1 VLPWAPLIER
11 RAEALNVV
19 GVGTAPGQVHA
30 LSLNAATGTVFIG
43 GEFTHT
49 GGAER
54 HNWAAVDA
62 ITGDVRPPVAHT
74 SHPVQALRDNG
85 SGWRQRARLWWT
97 ARTAEWV
104 VVPSE
109 HTKQRLLQCHPRLAD
124 RVRVVPHGI
133 EAARFAMAPAD
144 VVATCARIGVQR
156 DGYFL
161 VLGQLRQRK
170 NLAFLLHAYQRACE
184 LHADLPPLHRVG
196 PPGRFV
202 PEELL
207 PALLAGARA
216 LVYPSLS
223 EGFGLPP
230 LEAMAAGTPVLA
242 SDRGAIPEVVGDA
255 ALLCSVD
262 DQPEFAKALVRIHR
276 DEELRERLRQRG
288 AQRVAQFTPEATARH
303 WLELWR
309 EVGG

>member
-1 VLPWAPLIER
+1 VKRSPRSAESPVGGPSWRIGFDGSVLAQRFWTGVEKSFVTTLAAVRRLAPDYELVVLAPRPPSAPLPAGVRFERVPGPRLGWRLRALPGWMRRLGLRVWHAPVTALPVRSPCPRIATVHELPWCEPG
-11 RAEALNVV
+11 VV
-19 GVGTAPGQVHA
+19 
-30 LSLNAATGTVFIG
+30 
-43 GEFTHT
+43 
-49 GGAER
+49 
-54 HNWAAVDA
+54 
-62 ITGDVRPPVAHT
+62 
-74 SHPVQALRDNG
+74 RDNG

-207 PALLAGARA
+207 PA
-216 LVYPSLS
+216 
-223 EGFGLPP
+223 
-230 LEAMAAGTPVLA
+230 
-242 SDRGAIPEVVGDA
+242 
-255 ALLCSVD
+255 
-262 DQPEFAKALVRIHR
+262 
-276 DEELRERLRQRG
+276 
-288 AQRVAQFTPEATARH
+288 
-303 WLELWR
+303 
-309 EVGG
+309 